1 MWSLPC
7 IDLFPFFL
15 FNMNAF
21 LKVFIRTWW
30 IAAVLDWTPFMLTL
44 PRTFLHSAGHNPS
57 LSASRVIYRPAL
69 LPSWQ
74 LDWAYLVSPALWVTL
89 AAWGVNMIPAILMC
103 LGCHSKILKSCLTFI
118 SYTQGDLE
126 TQDQGPKGFHV
137 WGGLFLTCRYLT
149 SHVCRGVEEMG
160 RRMDREDGEY
170 NLHCFLICHLCS
182 EIIWCL
188 PVDVQLEGSTN
199 M

>member
-21 LKVFIRTWW
+21 LKVFIWTWW

-74 LDWAYLVSPALWVTL
+74 LDRAYLVSSALWVTL
-89 AAWGVNMIPAILMC
+89 AAWGVNMIPVILIC

-118 SYTQGDLE
+118 PYTQGDLE
-126 TQDQGPKGFHV
+126 TEDQGPKGFHV
-137 WGGLFLTCRYLT
+137 WGGLSSWLADILLLMY
-149 SHVCRGVEEMG
+149 VEGWRRWGGGWTG
-160 RRMDREDGEY
+160 RTENIIFIAFSY
-170 NLHCFLICHLCS
+170 VICA
-182 EIIWCL
+182 
-188 PVDVQLEGSTN
+188 V
-199 M
+199 